1 MDKYME
7 LAFTLARNT
16 DPKPNPRV
24 GAVLVKDNQ
33 IIGQGFHEGPG
44 EPHAEINA
52 IADAKNNKQEVE
64 GSTLY
69 VSLEPCS
76 HTNKRTPPCTN
87 AIISNGIA
95 KVVFGASD
103 PNPQVLGSK
112 ILTNAGLE
120 VSGPVAEE
128 EGKLLNKDYLEN
140 LSKKPTVAIKMA
152 MTADGKTATKSGD
165 SKWISGE
172 DSRKYVH
179 KLRSEFDAV
188 MVGSRTVIADD
199 PKLTSR
205 IPNGKNPYRVII
217 DSKLSIPLD
226 SAILN
231 FEDGKTILVCSTQAP
246 KEKKEALASKNI
258 LLWFCGEEKVDLS
271 QLLVAL
277 SAFGIKKILLE
288 GGSELNSHAIK
299 AKIVDKFYLFI
310 APKLIGGSSAKGLI
324 GELGIDTMDDALTL
338 KNMKYSQVGED
349 LLLELD
355 LAY

>member
-16 DPKPNPRV
+16 DPKPNPKV
-24 GAVLVKDNQ
+24 GAVLVKDNE

-44 EPHAEINA
+44 GPHAEINA
-52 IADAKNNKQEVE
+52 ITEAKKNNQEVE

-76 HTNKRTPPCTN
+76 HTNKRTPPCTD
-87 AIISNGIA
+87 AIISNKIF

-103 PNPQVLGSK
+103 PNPQVSGSK
-112 ILTNAGLE
+112 TLTNAGLE
-120 VSGPVAEE
+120 VIGPVAEE
-128 EGKLLNKDYLEN
+128 EGKALNKEYLEHLN
-140 LSKKPTVAIKMA
+140 KKPTVAIKMA

-179 KLRSEFDAV
+179 TLRSEFDAV
-188 MVGSRTVIADD
+188 MVGSRTVIADN

-205 IPNGKNPYRVII
+205 IPNGKNPYRIII
-217 DSKLSIPLD
+217 DSNISVPLN
-226 SAILN
+226 SVVLN
-231 FEDGKTILVCSTQAP
+231 CEDGKTILVCSKQAP

-258 LLWFCGEEKVDLS
+258 LLWSCGEEKVDLG
-271 QLLVAL
+271 QLLVSLGAL
-277 SAFGIKKILLE
+277 GIKKILIE

-299 AKIVDKFYLFI
+299 SKIVDKLYIFI

-324 GELGIDTMDDALTL
+324 GELGIDTLENALKLT
-338 KNMKYSQVGED
+338 NMKYSQVGED
-349 LLLELD
+349 ILLEAD
-355 LAY
+355 LSY